1 VTVTAA
7 AQVHAVIAA
16 ALDDSER
23 LQGWLQNPELVRQF
37 GVDPAQIDWQGMWC
51 FAGLTAKVRHNPLR
65 ADFPLTFRVLKAT
78 GLEVEVFSHYAGE
91 AARLR
96 VGSKTSNEE
105 KVESLYAFLESWL
118 DPADDR
124 HALIWDVISHEIT
137 VMRMGRSRARQEE
150 RAGENSPTR
159 IATDHAP
166 EVRGELTLRRMN
178 FDPERVAERVL
189 STFVA
194 GGDLKRDPCLLGYWR
209 CGPQGR
215 LSILRLDS
223 LGFHLLE
230 MADGRTAIGSIGDSM
245 RATGIRVAD
254 EELIDAYSSLAG
266 QGLVFFR
273 GGPRDR

>member
-1 VTVTAA
+1 VTA

-23 LQGWLQNPELVRQF
+23 LQEWMQNPELVRQF
-37 GVDPAQIDWQGMWC
+37 GADPAQIDWQGMWC
-51 FAGLTAKVRHNPLR
+51 FAGLSAKVRHNPLR

-78 GLEVEVFSHYAGE
+78 GLEVEVFSHYASE

-96 VGSKTSNEE
+96 VQRKNSNEE

-137 VMRMGRSRARQEE
+137 VMRMGRTRPRQEE
-150 RAGENSPTR
+150 RAYENPRTR

-178 FDPERVAERVL
+178 FDPELVAQRVL
-189 STFVA
+189 GTLVE
-194 GGDLKRDPCLLGYWR
+194 GGGLKRDPCLLGYWR
-209 CGPQGR
+209 CDPQDG

-230 MADGRTAIGSIGDSM
+230 MADGRTPIGAIGDSM
-245 RATGIRVAD
+245 RAIGIRVAD
-254 EELIDAYSSLAG
+254 EELIDAFSSLAS
-266 QGLVFFR
+266 QGLIFFR
-273 GGPRDR
+273 GGPHDP